1 MSIDVAII
9 ADDLT
14 GALDTSVP
22 FVLAGKRVA
31 AATRRSGLP
40 AALASGAAIVV
51 ANTGSRG
58 LDAAAAATEVR
69 AAAGLL
75 REGEPRIVFKK
86 IDSRLKGNVG
96 VEARALA
103 ESFGFADLVVAPA
116 VPDQQRVTVGGAVTG
131 HGVATPIRVAP
142 HFDGLSTRI
151 VDAETTDDIDR
162 ATRETDWSR
171 TLAVGARGFGVVLAG
186 VAAAAPAHFAP
197 ESATLFAIGSRDPIT
212 ESQVAALAGVDGTAS
227 RLPALMRPEGSLD
240 AEKLERFA
248 DEVAA
253 AVERLRPTTLVMS
266 GGDTALAIL
275 DRLGVDLVFPLG
287 EAGAGLPFFLIE
299 RKNHPSIRCVV
310 KSGGF
315 GDGAAL
321 AALLPPNCG
330 DQGHG

>member
-1 MSIDVAII
+1 MSIEVAII

-40 AALASGAAIVV
+40 AALASGAAVVV

-58 LDAAAAATEVR
+58 FDAGKAASEVR

-75 REGEPRIVFKK
+75 KKAEPRIVFKK

-96 VEARALA
+96 AEARALA

-116 VPDQQRVTVGGAVTG
+116 VPDQKRVTVGGAVTG
-131 HGVATPIRVAP
+131 HGVEAPIRVAP

-151 VDAETTDDIDR
+151 VDAETIDDIAQ

-186 VAAAAPAHFAP
+186 APAAAPARFAP
-197 ESATLFAIGSRDPIT
+197 DNATLFAIGSRDPIT
-212 ESQVAALAGVDGTAS
+212 ESQIAALAGVDGTAG
-227 RLPALMRPEGSLD
+227 RLPALLRPEGALD

-253 AVERLRPTTLVMS
+253 AVDRLRPTTLVMS
-266 GGDTALAIL
+266 GGATALAIL

-287 EAGAGLPFFLIE
+287 EAGAGLPFFLIGNE
-299 RKNHPSIRCVV
+299 NHPSIRCVV

-321 AALLPPNCG
+321 AALLPPKSG